1 MLWRLIK
8 LLFWLLLLGG
18 IALVAYAYIGP
29 VFFPDDFAPPS
40 GEVIIPLTLEPA
52 E

>member
-8 LLFWLLLLGG
+8 LLFWLALLGA

-29 VFFPDDFAPPS
+29 VFFPDDFAPPR
-40 GEVIIPLTLEPA
+40 EEIIIPLILEPG